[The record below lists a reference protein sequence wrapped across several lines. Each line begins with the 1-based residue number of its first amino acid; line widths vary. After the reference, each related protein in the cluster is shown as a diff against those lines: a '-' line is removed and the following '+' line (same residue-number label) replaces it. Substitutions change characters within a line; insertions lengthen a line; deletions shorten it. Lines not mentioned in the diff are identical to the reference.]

1 MNGWTNRQTWLVH
14 LHEFF
19 DQEFFDENMFETIDE
34 AEIGM
39 HDAFV
44 EWLHDETRDLSPFLQ
59 DFITTED
66 IAWRELA
73 EHYYDD
79 WVSNRAEDTAVEEDD
94 DAEDDDDGA

>member
-1 MNGWTNRQTWLVH
+1 
-14 LHEFF
+14 
-19 DQEFFDENMFETIDE
+19 MFETVDE
-34 AEIGM
+34 AEAGM
-39 HDAFV
+39 RDAFE

-79 WVSNRAEDTAVEEDD
+79 WVSNRAAEEGDV
-94 DAEDDDDGA
+94 DDDDEEDEDDGA